1 MFFVLNFVS
10 LNYLFRN
17 FTNMV
22 KDKEQNNSFTLLWQF
37 AGNKKFQLFRAS
49 FYAVLGVLCGII
61 PYFCVAKLLSAFYYK
76 TATSNDVLIY
86 SFIAIVAYAIKVF
99 LTTLS
104 TMTSHEA
111 AFSILKILRTKI
123 TEKMERIPM
132 GVMLDKAS
140 GSYKMLVVDTVER
153 IEKPFAHMVPEMTA
167 NIVTPLTIIIVLF
180 VMDWRMALGAI
191 ATIPLGFLVTM
202 GQLIGYKEKS
212 ARQFKANAD
221 MNDAIVEYVN
231 GIEVIKAFN
240 QSASSFGKFTNACK
254 YYRDTTLEWWRSCW
268 FFSAAGLNTLSSTLL
283 VTLPL
288 GTYLFMNGKIEFA
301 TFLTCAV
308 LSMGISGPILA
319 SMNYAEMFASVF
331 QAFKQVDEFLNEKD
345 QIRPTENVKFNGSS
359 FEFKNVTFGY
369 KEKNVLNNISF
380 KTADKGVT
388 AIVGHSGSGKST
400 IAKLMAGFWD
410 VGEGD
415 ILLGGVS
422 LSKIPFKQQ
431 MQKISYVAQDN
442 YLFNVSI
449 MENIRMG
456 RPEASDEEVYE
467 AAKAAGCHEFISAL
481 ENGYNTKAG
490 DAGNRLSGGERQR
503 ITIARAILKN
513 ADVIIL
519 DEATAYADPENE
531 AEIQKALSRLIHDKV
546 LIVIAHRLSTIKNA
560 EKILVIE
567 KGELADSGTHDEL
580 MKKCDLYKSMWERHI
595 ASSDNKEVA

>member
-1 MFFVLNFVS
+1 
-10 LNYLFRN
+10 
-17 FTNMV
+17 
-22 KDKEQNNSFTLLWQF
+22 
-37 AGNKKFQLFRAS
+37 
-49 FYAVLGVLCGII
+49 
-61 PYFCVAKLLSAFYYK
+61 
-76 TATSNDVLIY
+76 
-86 SFIAIVAYAIKVF
+86 
-99 LTTLS
+99 
-104 TMTSHEA
+104 
-111 AFSILKILRTKI
+111 
-123 TEKMERIPM
+123 
-132 GVMLDKAS
+132 
-140 GSYKMLVVDTVER
+140 
-153 IEKPFAHMVPEMTA
+153 
-167 NIVTPLTIIIVLF
+167 
-180 VMDWRMALGAI
+180 MALGAV

-212 ARQFKANAD
+212 ARYFKANAD
-221 MNDAIVEYVN
+221 MNNAIVEYVN

-254 YYRDTTLEWWRSCW
+254 YYRDTTLQWWRSCW
-268 FFSAAGLNTLSSTLL
+268 LFSAAGLNMLSSTLL

-319 SMNYAEMFASVF
+319 SMTYAEMFASVF
-331 QAFKQVDEFLNEKD
+331 QAFKQIDDFLSEKD
-345 QIRPTENVKFNGSS
+345 QIRPTKNVQFTGSS
-359 FEFKNVTFGY
+359 FEFKDVTFGY
-369 KEKNVLNNISF
+369 KEKNVLNKISF
-380 KTADKGVT
+380 KTAEKGVT

-410 VGEGD
+410 VGKGD

-422 LSKIPFKQQ
+422 LSQIPFKQQ

-456 RPEASDEEVYE
+456 RPDASDEDVYE
-467 AAKAAGCHEFISAL
+467 AAKAAGCHEFISEL

-490 DAGNRLSGGERQR
+490 DAGNKLSGGERQR

-531 AEIQKALSRLIHDKV
+531 AEIQKALSRLVHDKV
-546 LIVIAHRLSTIKNA
+546 LIVIAHRLSTIRNA

-567 KGELADSGTHDEL
+567 NGEVADSGTHDEL
-580 MKKCDLYKSMWERHI
+580 IKKCALYKSMWERHI
-595 ASSDNKEVA
+595 ANSDSKEVA

>member
-1 MFFVLNFVS
+1 MLAKSIF
-10 LNYLFRN
+10 FRN
-17 FTNMV
+17 FTIMV
-22 KDKEQNNSFTLLWQF
+22 TDNKQNNSFKLLWQY
-37 AGNKKFQLFRAS
+37 AGNQRTKLVRAS
-49 FYAVLGVLCGII
+49 ILAILGVLSGII
-61 PYFCVAKLLSAFYYK
+61 PYFCTAKLLSDFYYK
-76 TATSNDVLIY
+76 TITKETILIY
-86 SFIAIVAYAIKVF
+86 GLSAIAAFALKVF
-99 LTTLS
+99 FSTIS

-111 AFSILKILRTKI
+111 AFSILKTLRTAI
-123 TEKMERIPM
+123 TKKMEHIPM

-191 ATIPLGFLVTM
+191 ATIPVGFLVTM
-202 GQLIGYKEKS
+202 GQMIGYKEKS
-212 ARQFKANAD
+212 ARYYKANAD

-288 GTYLFMNGKIEFA
+288 GTYFFMNGKIEFA

-331 QAFKQVDEFLNEKD
+331 QSFKQVNEFLEEKD

-359 FEFKNVTFGY
+359 FEFKNVSFAY
-369 KEKNVLNNISF
+369 KDKNVLNNISF

-410 VGEGD
+410 VGKGE

-442 YLFNVSI
+442 YLFNTSI
-449 MENIRMG
+449 KENIRMG
-456 RPEASDEEVYE
+456 RPKASDEEVYE

-481 ENGYNTKAG
+481 ENGYDTKAG

-567 KGELADSGTHDEL
+567 NGEIADSGTHDEL
-580 MKKCDLYKSMWERHI
+580 MSKSTLYKSMWERHI
-595 ASSDNKEVA
+595 ASSDSKEVA

>member
-1 MFFVLNFVS
+1 MA
-10 LNYLFRN
+10 
-17 FTNMV
+17 TE
-22 KDKEQNNSFTLLWQF
+22 KKQINSFELLWQYS
-37 AGNKKFQLFRAS
+37 GNQRVKLFKAS
-49 FYAVLGVLCGII
+49 ILAILGVLSGII
-61 PYFCVAKLLSAFYYK
+61 PYFCTAKLLSAFYYK
-76 TATSNDVLIY
+76 TITKETILIY
-86 SFIAIVAYAIKVF
+86 GLCAIAAFALKVF
-99 LTTLS
+99 FSTIS

-111 AFSILKILRTKI
+111 AFSILKTLRTAI
-123 TEKMERIPM
+123 TKKMEHIPM

-167 NIVTPLTIIIVLF
+167 NIVTPLTIIVVLF
-180 VMDWRMALGAI
+180 VVDWRMALGAI
-191 ATIPLGFLVTM
+191 ATIPVGFLVTM
-202 GQLIGYKEKS
+202 GQMIGYKEKS
-212 ARQFKANAD
+212 ARHYKANAD

-331 QAFKQVDEFLNEKD
+331 QSFKQVNEFLEEKD

-359 FEFKNVTFGY
+359 FEFRNVSFGY
-369 KEKNVLNNISF
+369 KDKNVLNNISF
-380 KTADKGVT
+380 KTAEKGVT

-410 VGEGD
+410 VGKGD

-442 YLFNVSI
+442 YLFNTSI
-449 MENIRMG
+449 KENIRMG

-481 ENGYNTKAG
+481 ENGYDTKAG

-567 KGELADSGTHDEL
+567 NGEIADSGTHDEL
-580 MKKCDLYKSMWERHI
+580 ISKSTLYKSMWERHI
-595 ASSDNKEVA
+595 ASSDSKEVA